1 MTGIL
6 NYIKQIDVTSIVV
19 IGVLLALVVW
29 LYIKRSSPYV
39 KEVVLNAVIE
49 AENHFNSGEGQQKL
63 HFAVTTIRM
72 KLPLIFRV
80 FITHRMLVTMIETT
94 LNKISDSFELHRKV
108 DIKGNENVIP
118 KKIIIEQEETKTSF
132 EFDTRDKTTIVEE
145 KKDSNVELYANVKAK
160 TDWRDNTETSVEV
173 GFKKK
178 L

>member
-1 MTGIL
+1 MNEVL
-6 NYIKQIDVTSIVV
+6 NYIKQVDITSIVI
-19 IGVLLALVVW
+19 IGVLIALVIW
-29 LYIKRSSPYV
+29 LYVKRSSPYV

-72 KLPLIFRV
+72 KLPFIFRM

-94 LNKISDSFELHRKV
+94 LNKISSSFDLHKKV
-108 DIKGNENVIP
+108 DIIGNEEIIIP
-118 KKIIIEQEETKTSF
+118 KKIKIEQEENITSM
-132 EFDTRDKTTIVEE
+132 EIDTREYVKE
-145 KKDSNVELYANVKAK
+145 KEKDSNVELYANVKAK
-160 TDWRDNTETSVEV
+160 TNWRDDTETSVEV

>member
-1 MTGIL
+1 MNEVL
-6 NYIKQIDVTSIVV
+6 NYIKQIDTTSIVI
-19 IGVLLALVVW
+19 IGVLIVLVVW
-29 LYIKRSSPYV
+29 LYIKRSSPYI

-63 HFAVTTIRM
+63 HFAVTTIRTR
-72 KLPLIFRV
+72 LPLILRI

-108 DIKGNENVIP
+108 DIKGNEDIIP
-118 KKIIIEQEETKTSF
+118 KKIIIEQEDVKTSF
-132 EFDTRDKTTIVEE
+132 EFDSRDKTTIEE

>member
-1 MTGIL
+1 MNEVL
-6 NYIKQIDVTSIVV
+6 NYIKQVDITSIVI
-19 IGVLLALVVW
+19 IGVLIVLVIW

-72 KLPLIFRV
+72 RLPLILRV

-108 DIKGNENVIP
+108 DIKGNEDIIA
-118 KKIIIEQEETKTSF
+118 KKIIIEQEDVKTSF
-132 EFDTRDKTTIVEE
+132 EFDSRDKTTIEE
-145 KKDSNVELYANVKAK
+145 KKDSDVELYANVKAK